1 MTSRDTEMATL
12 RRPAQGDGLDEKLL
26 SGDGEPQ
33 ISEQGAGAEKKP
45 TKAVP
50 YSAVFRYM
58 DGTDQMLL
66 VSALVAAAVNGA
78 AFPSFTFIFSGML
91 NALYSP
97 DVIEKVRGWA
107 MPRARLAR
115 ACIGPWAARLCVH
128 KAT

>member
-1 MTSRDTEMATL
+1 MATL
-12 RRPAQGDGLDEKLL
+12 RRPAQDDGLDEKLL
-26 SGDGEPQ
+26 PGDGEPQ
-33 ISEQGAGAEKKP
+33 ISEQAGAEKKP

-97 DVIEKVRGWA
+97 DVIEKVCGRA
-107 MPRARLAR
+107 MRPRAWQTSGCTVVYAQSL
-115 ACIGPWAARLCVH
+115 L
-128 KAT
+128 